1 VSDAIKLNMP
11 NFSLLRILSTLF
23 FLSLI
28 SCSKD
33 FKKDDYRAYF
43 GGEVINPTNRF
54 IYFSKDG
61 VVIDTIPLQKD
72 NTFFVQFDSLAP
84 GIYTFKHDPEYQYVY
99 FDKNDSI
106 MVRLNSNNFDESIIF
121 CGRGDAKNNYLME
134 AYLKDGAE
142 KEKMFYVFDYDFEK
156 FNANIDSTYNKNKKS
171 YLSHKKDINWSK
183 EFDLF
188 AKAELDFNYFSK
200 KELYPIIHK
209 LRTSEDLFEKL
220 PAKYYSYR
228 KKIDFNNVELSS
240 YSPFVVYLSH
250 LLNNLGSIKYHNHFS
265 DVDLALTT
273 NINKLNIADTLIRNE
288 KVKNSILNNI
298 AFSYLL
304 EDQNMVNNQ
313 KFLDIYRK
321 YSTDN
326 SSKNEI
332 LKIEN
337 AIKLLKVGNQLPV
350 VNLVNKDGV
359 TVSSN
364 SIINKKTVLFFWTK
378 EALTH
383 LAAAHKKILAFKLK
397 HPEYQYIAVN
407 LDEDQNNWINL
418 LANYKFGGIQEYRCA
433 NFEDLK
439 NKWAITKIHRTLILD
454 DKGKIKDAFTNLFE
468 VKFEDKLK

>member
-1 VSDAIKLNMP
+1 MNFNMFNSP
-11 NFSLLRILSTLF
+11 LLRIFSTLF

-28 SCSKD
+28 SCNND

-43 GGEVINPTNRF
+43 GGEVLNPTNRF

-84 GIYTFKHDPEYQYVY
+84 GMYTFKHDPEYQYVF

-121 CGRGDAKNNYLME
+121 CGRGDTKNNYLME
-134 AYLKDGAE
+134 TYLKDEAE
-142 KEKMFYVFDYDFEK
+142 KEKMFDVFDYDFAK

-188 AKAELDFNYFSK
+188 AKAELDFNYYSK

-209 LRTSEDLFEKL
+209 LRTDEDVYEKL

-228 KKIDFNNVELSS
+228 KNIDFNNVELST

-250 LLNNLGSIKYHNHFS
+250 LLNNLGSVKYHNHFS

-313 KFLDIYRK
+313 KFLNIYRK

-337 AIKLLKVGNQLPV
+337 AIKLLNVGNQLPE
-350 VNLVNKDGV
+350 VNLVNKEGI
-359 TVSSN
+359 TVSSR
-364 SIINKKTVLFFWTK
+364 SIMNKKTVLFFWTK

-383 LAAAHKKILAFKLK
+383 LAAAHKKVLSFKLQ

-407 LDEDQNNWINL
+407 LDEDQKNWVDL
-418 LANYKFGGIQEYRCA
+418 LTNYKFDGVQEYRCA
-433 NFEDLK
+433 NFEDVK

-454 DKGKIKDAFTNLFE
+454 GNGKIKDAFTNLFE
-468 VKFEDKLK
+468 VKFADKLK

>member
-1 VSDAIKLNMP
+1 MNQLYSPI
-11 NFSLLRILSTLF
+11 LRIFSTLF

-28 SCSKD
+28 SCNKD
-33 FKKDDYRAYF
+33 FNKDDYRAYF
-43 GGEVINPTNRF
+43 GGEVLNPTNRF

-72 NTFFVQFDSLAP
+72 NTFFVEFDSLAP
-84 GIYTFKHDPEYQYVY
+84 GMYTFKHDPEYQYVY

-134 AYLKDGAE
+134 SYLKDETE
-142 KEKMFYVFDYDFEK
+142 KEKMFDIFDYDFAK
-156 FNANIDSTYNKNKKS
+156 FNKNIDSTYNKNKKS

-188 AKAELDFNYFSK
+188 AKAELDFNYYSK

-209 LRTSEDLFEKL
+209 LRTAEDLYEKL
-220 PAKYYSYR
+220 PSKYYSYR
-228 KKIDFNNVELSS
+228 NNIDFNDVNLST

-250 LLNNLGSIKYHNHFS
+250 LLNNLGSVKYHNHFS

-304 EDQNMVNNQ
+304 EDQNMVNNH

-326 SSKNEI
+326 SRKNEI

-337 AIKLLKVGNQLPV
+337 AIKLLKIGNHLPE
-350 VNLVNKDGV
+350 VNLVDKDGV
-359 TVSSN
+359 TLSSN
-364 SIINKKTVLFFWTK
+364 SIMNKKTVLFFWTK

-383 LAAAHKKILAFKLK
+383 LAAAHKKVLAFKLL

-407 LDEDQNNWINL
+407 LDEDQKSWVDL
-418 LANYKFGGIQEYRCA
+418 LSNYKFNGIKEYRCS

-454 DKGKIKDAFTNLFE
+454 SDGKIKNAFTNLFE
-468 VKFEDKLK
+468 VKFADKLK